1 MQPGTTSHP
10 KHTVK
15 TRGSDNISK
24 SIKRKVAKQGKLYKP
39 PIANPPKEKLATKCT
54 LTKKQRTNILLTT
67 QIHEHIAQIHRD
79 DRNEWN
85 TSSIKVRPP
94 IQEMS
99 KPSIHKTAQH
109 DSSIYYG
116 NHLLFSNVYYL
127 LFLNFRIFISFFYK
141 CFRLHQ

>member
-79 DRNEWN
+79 HRNEWN

-141 CFRLHQ
+141 YFRLHQ